1 MRNICRLAC
10 LFLAFAIGNSSV
22 ASAQQSW
29 ADGLVQPGRLEF
41 GVIARGSAAARSVTL
56 TNSTGAPLHIQGVS
70 TACRCAEAQNPS
82 KTLLQP
88 GEKATI
94 EVRMNTTNFEK
105 QRDTTLSIFIDAPQS
120 AEVRVPISAYI
131 RTDVVFDPGKVDLE
145 RVSYGTEVNR
155 RVTINYAGRPEWQIR
170 ELKVTNPDLTAEF
183 KEIKR
188 EQAPA
193 DGINVIYQL
202 QVKLSAK
209 AKVGRIAEY
218 ITIVTDDS
226 RNPYVPLLVQGEVR
240 SDITI
245 SNPSITLQ
253 SVKVGQSK
261 KTRLVVVGEKPFVVE
276 RIDAGDLKNDLR
288 ANLSDKADKQHRVE
302 LEFTAPDR
310 PGRFT
315 QKVQLFVKNRAEPIE
330 FVVSGTIIP

>member
-1 MRNICRLAC
+1 MRNICRLVC
-10 LFLAFAIGNSSV
+10 LFLVFAIGNWSE
-22 ASAQQSW
+22 ARAQQSW

-56 TNSTGAPLHIQGVS
+56 TNSTGATLHIQSVS
-70 TACRCAEAQNPS
+70 TACRCAEAGNPS

-105 QRDTTLSIFIDAPQS
+105 QRDTTLSIFIDAPQY

-131 RTDVVFDPGKVDLE
+131 RTDVVFDPGKVDLD
-145 RVSYGTEVNR
+145 RVGYGTEVNR

-183 KEIKR
+183 REIKR

-209 AKVGRIAEY
+209 AKIGRIAEY

-226 RNPYVPLLVQGEVR
+226 RNPYVPLLVQGEVT

-245 SNPSITLQ
+245 ANPSIALQ
-253 SVKVGQSK
+253 SVKIGQSK
-261 KTRLVVVGEKPFVVE
+261 KALLVVRSEKPFVVE
-276 RIDAGDLKNDLR
+276 KIDAGDLQNDLR
-288 ANLSDKADKQHRVE
+288 ASLSDKAEKQHRVE

-310 PGRFT
+310 RGRFT
-315 QKVQLFVKNRAEPIE
+315 QKVQLFVKDRPEPLE
-330 FVVSGTIIP
+330 FLISGTVIP